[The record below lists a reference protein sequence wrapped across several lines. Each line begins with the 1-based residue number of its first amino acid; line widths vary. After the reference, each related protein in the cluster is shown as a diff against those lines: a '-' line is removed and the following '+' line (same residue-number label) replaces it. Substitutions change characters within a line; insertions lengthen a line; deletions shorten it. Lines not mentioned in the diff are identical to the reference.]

1 MTATEGFY
9 DALETR
15 DAETR
20 EAALMAALPEQ
31 VALAKR
37 RAPAYSALLAD
48 VEPETV
54 TSREAL
60 AGLPVTRKSDLPE
73 RQRAEPPFGGFASVA
88 PGALHR
94 IFASPGPIYDAEGKG
109 PGSRDYWR
117 SARALFATGLRQGD
131 ILHNCFSYHFT
142 PAGVMFETGA
152 HAIGCAVVPAGV
164 GNTELQARA
173 IADIRPK
180 AYVGTPDFLQ
190 VILEKA
196 DALDLDCSSVTLGH
210 VTGGPYLPP
219 QRAFYEARGIAVFQS
234 YGTADLGLVAYESP
248 AREGLIVDEG
258 VIVEIVRPGTGDPV
272 AEGEVGEVVV
282 TSFSRE
288 YPLLRFAT
296 GDLSAVLAGPS
307 PCGRTNMRIKGWM
320 GRADQTTKVKG
331 MFVHP
336 GQIAEVLKRHP
347 EAAKGRL
354 VVDNPGDGDTMVL
367 TVEAESGEAGL
378 AAAIAETLQAVT
390 KLRGAVE
397 IAEPG
402 TLPNDGK
409 VIDDIRKFD

>member
-48 VEPETV
+48 IEPEAV
-54 TSREAL
+54 TSRA
-60 AGLPVTRKSDLPE
+60 AVARLPVTRKSELPDL
-73 RQRAEPPFGGFASVA
+73 QRANPPFGGFTSVDPA
-88 PGALHR
+88 GLHR

-109 PGSRDYWR
+109 PGGRDYWR
-117 SARALFATGLRQGD
+117 SARALFATGIRPGD
-131 ILHNCFSYHFT
+131 IVHNCFSYHFT

-180 AYVGTPDFLQ
+180 AYVGTPDFLK

-196 DALDLDCSSVTLGH
+196 DELDLDCGSLTLAH
-210 VTGGPYLPP
+210 VTGGPFLPP
-219 QRAFYEARGIAVFQS
+219 LRDFYEARGIAAFQS
-234 YGTADLGLVAYESP
+234 YGTADIGLVAYETP
-248 AREGLIVDEG
+248 AREGLVVDEA

-282 TSFSRE
+282 TGFSRE

-296 GDLSAVLAGPS
+296 GDLSAVLPGTS

-347 EAAKGRL
+347 EAARGRL
-354 VVDNPGDGDTMVL
+354 VVDNAGDGDTMVL
-367 TVEAESGEAGL
+367 TVEAASDDPGL
-378 AAAIAETLQAVT
+378 AAALSETLQAVT
-390 KLRGAVE
+390 KLRGSVE
-397 IAEPG
+397 IAAPG

-409 VIDDIRKFD
+409 VIEDVRSYD

>member
-1 MTATEGFY
+1 MNSATEGFY

-15 DAETR
+15 DPEER

-37 RAPAYSALLAD
+37 QAPAYSGPLAEID
-48 VEPETV
+48 PASIS
-54 TSREAL
+54 SRDAL
-60 AGLPVTRKSDLPE
+60 AALPVTLKSDLPGL
-73 RQRAEPPFGGFASVA
+73 QADDPPFGGFTAVA
-88 PGALHR
+88 PGRLHR
-94 IFASPGPIYDAEGKG
+94 IFSSPGPIYDAEGPG
-109 PGSRDYWR
+109 PDYWR
-117 SARALFATGLRQGD
+117 SARALHATGLRPGD
-131 ILHNCFSYHFT
+131 VAHNCFSYHLT
-142 PAGVMFETGA
+142 PAGVIFETGA
-152 HAIGCAVVPAGV
+152 HAIGCAVVPAGI
-164 GNTELQARA
+164 GNTELQVRA
-173 IADIRPK
+173 IADIRPR
-180 AYVGTPDFLQ
+180 AYLGTPDFLK

-196 DALDLDCSSVTLGH
+196 DTLGMNCSSITIAH
-210 VTGGPYLPP
+210 VSGGPYLPP
-219 QRAFYEARGIAVFQS
+219 QRAFYEERGIDVFQS
-234 YGTADLGLVAYESP
+234 YGTADLGLIAYESP

-272 AEGEVGEVVV
+272 PEGEVGEVVV
-282 TSFSRE
+282 TGFSRE

-296 GDLSAVLAGPS
+296 GDLSAVLPGAS

-347 EAAKGRL
+347 GTGRARL

-367 TVEAESGEAGL
+367 SVEAASDDGGL
-378 AAAIAETLQAVT
+378 AAALAETLQSVT
-390 KLRGAVE
+390 KLRGTVE
-397 IAEPG
+397 LAAPG

-409 VIDDIRKFD
+409 VIDDIRRYD